1 MGLHLLQ
8 QSNIYQHISS
18 VEHLQVE
25 LLMLYGKS
33 SDMDEGKH
41 YTSLTRRG
49 FKRLMKDICH
59 IQHHLK
65 SLKNIYLIDLN
76 RETLLSVG
84 HKNDQVSSKKVGNRT
99 RYLRRKLK

>member
-1 MGLHLLQ
+1 MGFHLQQ
-8 QSNIYQHISS
+8 QSNISQHITS

-65 SLKNIYLIDLN
+65 SLKNIYLFDLKG
-76 RETLLSVG
+76 ETPLLVD
-84 HKNDQVSSKKVGNRT
+84 HKNDQASSKKVGNRT

>member
-1 MGLHLLQ
+1 MGFHLLQ
-8 QSNIYQHISS
+8 QSNISQHISS
-18 VEHLQVE
+18 VEHLQAE

-33 SDMDEGKH
+33 CDIGEGKH

-65 SLKNIYLIDLN
+65 SMRNTYLIDSEG
-76 RETLLSVG
+76 ETVLSLG
-84 HKNDQVSSKKVGNRT
+84 HKNDQASCKRGGNHASH
-99 RYLRRKLK
+99 

>member
-8 QSNIYQHISS
+8 QSNISQHISS

-33 SDMDEGKH
+33 SDMEEGKH

-65 SLKNIYLIDLN
+65 SLRDIYLIDLKG
-76 RETLLSVG
+76 EIVLSVG
-84 HKNDQVSSKKVGNRT
+84 NKNDQVSSKKVGNRT
-99 RYLRRKLK
+99 RYLKRKLK

>member
-1 MGLHLLQ
+1 MGFHLLQ
-8 QSNIYQHISS
+8 QSNISQHISS

-33 SDMDEGKH
+33 CDIGEGKH

-59 IQHHLK
+59 IQQHLK
-65 SLKNIYLIDLN
+65 SLRSTYLIDADG
-76 RETLLSVG
+76 ETVLSVG
-84 HKNDQVSSKKVGNRT
+84 HKYEASSCQRGGYRASH
-99 RYLRRKLK
+99 